1 MCDILHCD
9 DVGRRRHGWQR
20 ERIELQVRSQLIPP
34 FLKGGFLGAETLLHL
49 CVGVLGQRIVH
60 VDEDLVEDDR
70 QATHAHEARG
80 RVGCGGGVLPCDADL
95 LCAKGHP
102 NVFFGRVIDWQM
114 SAWMQG
120 ISILQSTYTLSG
132 AEICSS
138 VGWTVNARG
147 TD

>member
-1 MCDILHCD
+1 MWMRISLKMTD
-9 DVGRRRHGWQR
+9 RRHMLMKQ
-20 ERIELQVRSQLIPP
+20 E
-34 FLKGGFLGAETLLHL
+34 
-49 CVGVLGQRIVH
+49 
-60 VDEDLVEDDR
+60 
-70 QATHAHEARG
+70 
-80 RVGCGGGVLPCDADL
+80 VGCGGGVLPCDADL